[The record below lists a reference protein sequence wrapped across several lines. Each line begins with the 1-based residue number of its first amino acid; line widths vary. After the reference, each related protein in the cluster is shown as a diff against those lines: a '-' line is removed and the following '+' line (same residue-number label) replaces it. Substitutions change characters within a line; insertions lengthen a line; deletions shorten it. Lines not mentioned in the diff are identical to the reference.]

1 MLGVRIPPALP
12 LLSETSRGDGEER
25 QRQDSEQSSG
35 GEQGFGQAVAHG
47 HQEPLLTPFLRP
59 GLEADRRPGTVAAK
73 PQGRVR
79 TFLREVRVE
88 MSKVTWP
95 PRKELITST
104 GVVIVA
110 VIIAGVYI
118 GVWDFVWNLIVRAV
132 GLG

>member
-1 MLGVRIPPALP
+1 MAKIVGDKITSGKPGTTGKAPAK
-12 LLSETSRGDGEER
+12 
-25 QRQDSEQSSG
+25 QSSG
-35 GEQGFGQAVAHG
+35 
-47 HQEPLLTPFLRP
+47 PLRNVFSRSSSATGSRQSTGPR
-59 GLEADRRPGTVAAK
+59 GSVTTK
-73 PQGRVR
+73 PQGRLR
-79 TFLREVRVE
+79 TFFREVRIE

-118 GVWDFVWNLIVRAV
+118 GVWDFIWNVIVRAV

>member
-1 MLGVRIPPALP
+1 MAKSVSDKTVNTKTAATTGKA
-12 LLSETSRGDGEER
+12 SAK
-25 QRQDSEQSSG
+25 QSSG
-35 GEQGFGQAVAHG
+35 IKN
-47 HQEPLLTPFLRP
+47 PFARSSTGASAKQTTGP
-59 GLEADRRPGTVAAK
+59 RGTVATK
-73 PQGRVR
+73 PHGRLR

-110 VIIAGVYI
+110 VVIAGVYI
-118 GVWDFVWNLIVRAV
+118 GVWDFIWNLIVRSV

>member
-1 MLGVRIPPALP
+1 MAKIVSDKTATSKAAATTGKAPAK
-12 LLSETSRGDGEER
+12 
-25 QRQDSEQSSG
+25 QSSG
-35 GEQGFGQAVAHG
+35 GIRN
-47 HQEPLLTPFLRP
+47 PFARSSSSTAAKQTAGP
-59 GLEADRRPGTVAAK
+59 RGTVTTK
-73 PQGRVR
+73 PQGRLR

-118 GVWDFVWNLIVRAV
+118 GIWDYIWNLIIRAV

>member
-1 MLGVRIPPALP
+1 VPPSKAP
-12 LLSETSRGDGEER
+12 TKA
-25 QRQDSEQSSG
+25 QSG
-35 GEQGFGQAVAHG
+35 GIKN
-47 HQEPLLTPFLRP
+47 PFARSSSAAASKQTAGP
-59 GLEADRRPGTVAAK
+59 RGTVATK
-73 PQGRVR
+73 PQGRLR

-110 VIIAGVYI
+110 VIIAGAYI

>member
-1 MLGVRIPPALP
+1 MAKSVSDKTVTTKAPAKQNGGGLKNP
-12 LLSETSRGDGEER
+12 FAR
-25 QRQDSEQSSG
+25 SSASSSK
-35 GEQGFGQAVAHG
+35 QQGQA
-47 HQEPLLTPFLRP
+47 PR
-59 GLEADRRPGTVAAK
+59 GTVVTK
-73 PQGRVR
+73 PAGRMR
-79 TFLREVRVE
+79 TFFREVRVE

-132 GLG
+132 KLG

>member
-1 MLGVRIPPALP
+1 MAKSVSDKTVSSKAAATTSKAPAK
-12 LLSETSRGDGEER
+12 
-25 QRQDSEQSSG
+25 QSSG
-35 GEQGFGQAVAHG
+35 GIKNPFSRSSSAAASKQQTQG
-47 HQEPLLTPFLRP
+47 PR
-59 GLEADRRPGTVAAK
+59 GTVSTK
-73 PQGRVR
+73 PQGRLR
-79 TFLREVRVE
+79 TFLREVRIE

-118 GVWDFVWNLIVRAV
+118 GVWDFIWNLIVRAV

>member
-1 MLGVRIPPALP
+1 MAKSVSNKSVGSKAIAAAGRAP
-12 LLSETSRGDGEER
+12 TK
-25 QRQDSEQSSG
+25 QSSG
-35 GEQGFGQAVAHG
+35 GIRNVFSRSSSTAAVKQTTG
-47 HQEPLLTPFLRP
+47 PR
-59 GLEADRRPGTVAAK
+59 GTVTTK

-95 PRKELITST
+95 PRKELLTST

-110 VIIAGVYI
+110 VIIAGAYI
-118 GVWDFVWNLIVRAV
+118 GVWDFLWNLIVRAV

>member
-1 MLGVRIPPALP
+1 MAKSMSDKMVGTKATSGKTPAKQNGGGLRLP
-12 LLSETSRGDGEER
+12 FMRSSSAASKSAAPKQQTQGPRG
-25 QRQDSEQSSG
+25 
-35 GEQGFGQAVAHG
+35 A
-47 HQEPLLTPFLRP
+47 
-59 GLEADRRPGTVAAK
+59 VAAK
-73 PQGRVR
+73 PAGRMR
-79 TFLREVRVE
+79 TFFREVRVE

-118 GVWDFVWNLIVRAV
+118 GLWDFIWNLIVRSV